1 MMKEEF
7 ERLAG
12 YEVSFDDYQK
22 IIEPMYIATDLD
34 KQEFVKCIN
43 KNRFA
48 LPTKKQL
55 IDEMKKIAAHLFE
68 ICGRYTDYESM
79 DELEKK
85 AREFAKRF
93 YHIDWDYDSK
103 AWIYFNK
110 GYEFPHLQRGC
121 TYPKELVIGHDGV
134 EYTRIELVTA

>member
-1 MMKEEF
+1 MKAWMNW
-7 ERLAG
+7 R
-12 YEVSFDDYQK
+12 
-22 IIEPMYIATDLD
+22 
-34 KQEFVKCIN
+34 
-43 KNRFA
+43 
-48 LPTKKQL
+48 
-55 IDEMKKIAAHLFE
+55 
-68 ICGRYTDYESM
+68 
-79 DELEKK
+79 KK

-121 TYPKELVIGHDGV
+121 TYPKELVIGRDGV

>member
-1 MMKEEF
+1 MITRKS
-7 ERLAG
+7 LNLCI
-12 YEVSFDDYQK
+12 YDYQK
-22 IIEPMYIATDLD
+22 IIEPMYIAADLD

-55 IDEMKKIAAHLFE
+55 IDEMKKIAVHLFE